1 MLGSIYRSIHR
12 SLVDAEKLLAL
23 LNEPTDVNDKPGA
36 PDLVITDGE
45 IEFGRHCRS
54 SLPPIDSI
62 HLQKMSGLRTM
73 DADLPY
79 TVYPSVFPKE
89 HQ

>member
-1 MLGSIYRSIHR
+1 MLGSIYRSINR
-12 SLVDAEKLLAL
+12 SLVDAEKLLTL
-23 LNEPTDVNDKPGA
+23 LNESTDVNDKPGA

-45 IEFGRHCRS
+45 IEFGRHCCS

-62 HLQKMSGLRTM
+62 HLQKMLGLRTM
-73 DADLPY
+73 GANLPY
-79 TVYPSVFPKE
+79 MVYPSVFLKE